1 MRMPDFPWPVRL
13 CCVCLNGMLT
23 WRFFAYCTFENHLYH
38 LALIRVTFVNTFYV
52 EKPPTGRI
60 YETNRRLFV

>member
-1 MRMPDFPWPVRL
+1 MRPAGFLRPVRL

-23 WRFFAYCTFENHLYH
+23 WKFFAYFTFENHLYH

>member
-1 MRMPDFPWPVRL
+1 MRPAGFLRPVRL

-23 WRFFAYCTFENHLYH
+23 WRFFAYFTFENHLYH
-38 LALIRVTFVNTFYV
+38 LALIRVTFVNTFYT
-52 EKPPTGRI
+52 EKPPTGRT

>member
-23 WRFFAYCTFENHLYH
+23 WRFFAYFTFENHLYH
-38 LALIRVTFVNTFYV
+38 LALIRVIFVNTFYA

>member
-13 CCVCLNGMLT
+13 CCVSLTGMLT
-23 WRFFAYCTFENHLYH
+23 WRFFAYFTFENHLYH
-38 LALIRVTFVNTFYV
+38 LALIRVIFVNTFYA

>member
-23 WRFFAYCTFENHLYH
+23 WRFFAYFTFENHLYH
-38 LALIRVTFVNTFYV
+38 LALIRVIFVNTFYA
-52 EKPPTGRI
+52 EKPPIGRI

>member
-1 MRMPDFPWPVRL
+1 
-13 CCVCLNGMLT
+13 MLT
-23 WRFFAYCTFENHLYH
+23 WRFFAYLTFENHLYH
-38 LALIRVTFVNTFYV
+38 LALIRVIFVNTFYA